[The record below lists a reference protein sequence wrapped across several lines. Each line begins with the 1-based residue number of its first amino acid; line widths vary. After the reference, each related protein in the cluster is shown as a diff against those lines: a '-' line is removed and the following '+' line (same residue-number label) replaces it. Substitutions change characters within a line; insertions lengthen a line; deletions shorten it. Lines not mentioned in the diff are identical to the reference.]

1 MREVVLFRD
10 REENLKG
17 AADLSV
23 DIRVP
28 VGLPVLETAAFI
40 ERCEAA
46 GFSGV
51 GIHDHQHSGRDVYLT
66 LGLAAARTSHLTLY
80 PATSNPVTRHPAVL
94 ASLAHTL
101 EEIAPSRVLLTLAP
115 GFLAVRNIGHRR
127 ARIDEMRDAVVVIRR
142 LLAGEEVTF
151 AGQTTRLLN
160 VSERPT
166 PVYLLAAGPR
176 MVELAGEVADGA
188 FLMTGLD
195 PRAIEAAHRHL
206 DAGARRAGRDLT
218 GFGIVH
224 IVTMALESD
233 GFDPLRWPQSW
244 LAPGHP
250 WIAYPSRSNLYWLRE
265 AGLDL
270 ADDVQP
276 EEIDDQQAAR
286 ICDAF
291 GLFGTAE
298 HCADRIRRAV
308 AESDLKRVF
317 IFPAHTQ
324 AGGYEMPGREIEAF
338 RRVIFPALQA

>member
-1 MREVVLFRD
+1 
-10 REENLKG
+10 
-17 AADLSV
+17 
-23 DIRVP
+23 

-40 ERCEAA
+40 EKCESA
-46 GFSGV
+46 GFAGV

-66 LGLAAARTSHLTLY
+66 LGLAAERTSRLALY

-127 ARIDEMRDAVVVIRR
+127 ARVDELRDAVVVIKR

-151 AGQTTRLLN
+151 EGQATRLRN
-160 VSERPT
+160 VSDAPT
-166 PVYLLAAGPR
+166 PIYLLAAGPR
-176 MVELAGEVADGA
+176 MVELASEVADGV

-195 PRAIEAAHRHL
+195 PRSHALARRHL
-206 DAGARRAGRDLT
+206 EAGAQRAGRELND
-218 GFGIVH
+218 FGVIH
-224 IVTMALESD
+224 IVTMALEGD
-233 GFDPLRWPQSW
+233 GPDPLKWPQSW

-250 WIAYPSRSNLYWLRE
+250 WIAYPSRANLYWLRE

-276 EEIDDQQAAR
+276 GDIDDEKAAR

-298 HCADRIRRAV
+298 HCADRLLRAV
-308 AESDLKRVF
+308 AESDIKRVF

-324 AGGYEMPGREIEAF
+324 ASGYEMPEREVEAF
-338 RRVIFPALQA
+338 RDVIFPALRA